1 MWSNIFPFFTYQN
14 HVLNDKLW
22 CVSQVSRRQFQG
34 QRCRQVTC
42 RTNPLHFRPNSPKNM
57 SGHRNRIVQSNSLCK
72 SQHPSSKTLIMYKQ
86 KSSNNKHAENKHN
99 FTHKNPV
106 RTRELTIFALM
117 RAQNGLILHLAFVIP
132 IQEIFNCKKFDN
144 RFCS

>member
-57 SGHRNRIVQSNSLCK
+57 SGHRNRIVQPNSLCK

-86 KSSNNKHAENKHN
+86 KSSNNKHAENKHISL
-99 FTHKNPV
+99 T
-106 RTRELTIFALM
+106 RTQLVYA
-117 RAQNGLILHLAFVIP
+117 RANNI
-132 IQEIFNCKKFDN
+132 
-144 RFCS
+144 CSNARSKWIDPASCLCHSNTRNI

>member
-57 SGHRNRIVQSNSLCK
+57 SGHRNRIVQPNSLCK
-72 SQHPSSKTLIMYKQ
+72 SQHPISKTLIMYKQ
-86 KSSNNKHAENKHN
+86 KSSQNKHAENKHISP
-99 FTHKNPV
+99 TKNPA
-106 RTRELTIFALM
+106 RTLTIFAFCAHKIERFLCSS
-117 RAQNGLILHLAFVIP
+117 IP
-132 IQEIFNCKKFDN
+132 DNEYRIVQENC
-144 RFCS
+144 FCC